1 MARSKPLWTL
11 IRGLGM
17 AVPEQVPYIEH
28 IGNGVS
34 KQFSL
39 GFDCDTKD
47 RLIVRINDAAVYFPK
62 WSFSNGFVIFQEAPG
77 VGDIVSI
84 RRQTKFERETNYK
97 SYDNSLRPDALNKDF
112 DLIWWAL
119 QELNIADLFLSVR
132 IDELKNYVDQRYQ
145 ELKEYADQQDESLSQ
160 RIENLKALILRE
172 ESFLEVV
179 AATSFP
185 EPNMIFGLYTT
196 ARNCLILS
204 DYPHTAYID
213 SDEEVHI
220 GVYVQGDKILNIR
233 GNKTGCVFEWV
244 TDASL
249 PIGKRIEFKIDQFHH
264 SLRKVA
270 LTLIGKFPF
279 YDLYGV
285 G

>member
-1 MARSKPLWTL
+1 
-11 IRGLGM
+11 M

-47 RLIVRINDAAVYFPK
+47 RLVVRLNDTAVYFPE
-62 WSFSNGFVIFQEAPG
+62 WSFSNGFVIFQTAPKS
-77 VGDIVSI
+77 GDKISI

-97 SYDNSLRPDALNKDF
+97 SYDNSLSPSALNKDF
-112 DLIWWAL
+112 DVIWWAL
-119 QELNIADLFLSVR
+119 QELNIADRFLSVR
-132 IDELKNYVDQRYQ
+132 IDELIDYV
-145 ELKEYADQQDESLSQ
+145 DQQDESLSQ
-160 RIENLKALILRE
+160 RIENLKTFILRE
-172 ESFLEVV
+172 ESFLELV
-179 AATSFP
+179 ASTTFP

-196 ARNCLILS
+196 ARKCFISS
-204 DYPHTAYID
+204 DFPHNAYID

-233 GNKTGCVFEWV
+233 GSKSGCVFEWV

-249 PIGKRIEFKIDQFHH
+249 PRNKRIEFKIDQFHH

-279 YDLYGV
+279 YDMG
-285 G
+285 

>member
-1 MARSKPLWTL
+1 
-11 IRGLGM
+11 M

-39 GFDCDTKD
+39 GFDCDIKD
-47 RLIVRINDAAVYFPK
+47 RLIVWINDITVYFPE
-62 WSFSNGFVIFQEAPG
+62 WSFLNGFVIFHEAPRA
-77 VGDIVSI
+77 GDIIRI

-97 SYDNSLRPDALNKDF
+97 SHDNSLRPDALNKDF
-112 DLIWWAL
+112 DLIWWVL

-132 IDELKNYVDQRYQ
+132 IDDLKDYVDQRYQ

-179 AATSFP
+179 ASTSFP

-196 ARNCLILS
+196 ARKCSISS
-204 DYPHTAYID
+204 DYPHIAYID
-213 SDEEVHI
+213 SDDEVCI
-220 GVYVQGDKILNIR
+220 GVYVQDDKILNIR
-233 GNKTGCVFEWV
+233 GNKTGCLFEWV
-244 TDASL
+244 TEAFI
-249 PIGKRIEFKIDQFHH
+249 PRGKRIEFRIDQFHY
-264 SLRKVA
+264 SLRKVS
-270 LTLIGKFPF
+270 LTLIWKFPF
-279 YDLYGV
+279 YDLHDV